1 MPRILDGH
9 LSAGQLAALR
19 LAACGY
25 TSRQIAG
32 RLGTTEQG
40 IHVRLTTAAASL
52 GARSRTHA
60 VVIALACGLLRFD
73 ELELP
78 QRGGAGA
85 QEAAG
90 ARLTASKSAQALRD
104 APPRERRS
112 GGRAAGAA

>member
-78 QRGGAGA
+78 RRSGAGA
-85 QEAAG
+85 QEATG
-90 ARLTASKSAQALRD
+90 ARLTAERPARGLRD
-104 APPRERRS
+104 ARGAHS
-112 GGRAAGAA
+112 GPGRPS